1 MKGVDKNARF
11 SYSGSNDKEAVKG
24 TGLRKN
30 NLTEID
36 LIGGIGALE
45 AKLCRKA
52 GTEIRDL
59 KDQIIAQKDRVVL
72 VINYDKNDPGAVFMA
87 EFKILPPASPKFKR
101 PGEMKDDRDY
111 GWESDDSD
119 LKGVS
124 DPGEDLLEESYE
136 ELDYDLIWPDEQE
149 DIEEEGWTYTTPYE
163 LANAAEPVAR
173 RFIDL
178 VYAVGES
185 GEELGFPV
193 DDIKHIAK
201 VMNIPL
207 DTIEVDG
214 KPFEEF
220 PYRRAV
226 EYIDFGDVGIL
237 RNAIVWL
244 DDSKRSGVQTIR
256 FDVVNEI
263 DGEYQEGEYFF
274 DNIKYE
280 TLTKM
285 LRKWHDEGRR

>member
-11 SYSGSNDKEAVKG
+11 AYSGSNDKEAVKG

-30 NLTEID
+30 NLTELD

-52 GTEIRDL
+52 GTDIRDL
-59 KDQIIAQKDRVVL
+59 KDQIIAQKNRVVL
-72 VINYDKNDPGAVFMA
+72 VINYDKNNPGAVFMA
-87 EFKILPPASPKFKR
+87 EFKILPPEEPKFKR
-101 PGEMKDDRDY
+101 PGEMKDDKEY

-124 DPGEDLLEESYE
+124 DPGEDLLEESYDE
-136 ELDYDLIWPDEQE
+136 RIYDYIWDADQE
-149 DIEEEGWTYTTPYE
+149 DIEAEGWTYTTPYE
-163 LANAAEPVAR
+163 LAKAAEPVAR
-173 RFIDL
+173 RFVDL

-185 GEELGFPV
+185 GEERGFPV
-193 DDIKHIAK
+193 SDIKHIAK

-214 KPFEEF
+214 NPLGHH
-220 PYRRAV
+220 RRAV
-226 EYIDFGDVGIL
+226 DYIEFGDVGIL
-237 RNAIVWL
+237 RNVTVWMNDL
-244 DDSKRSGVQTIR
+244 MKSGVQTIR

-263 DGEYQEGEYFF
+263 DGKYEEGEYFF
-274 DNIKYE
+274 DNITYD
-280 TLTKM
+280 TLLRM
-285 LRKWHDEGRR
+285 LRKWYDEGRR